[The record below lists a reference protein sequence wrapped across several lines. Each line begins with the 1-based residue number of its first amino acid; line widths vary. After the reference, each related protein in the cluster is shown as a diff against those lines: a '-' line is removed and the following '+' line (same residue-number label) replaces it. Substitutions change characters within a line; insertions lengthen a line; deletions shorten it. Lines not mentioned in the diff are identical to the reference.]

1 MAGIGLSRPI
11 VARYQNVGSSVSYS
25 NARLLGKA
33 TELSVDLNDQANN
46 ILRAD
51 NGPAESDNQFSGG
64 TMTITTDELRPQA
77 LIAALGVV
85 SEAITGVTG
94 VTTPGAAWLVNDEN
108 QNIPYLGFG
117 AIAMRQINNR
127 IYYVGL
133 ALDKIKFNNPND
145 AITTRGETIE
155 WQTPQLSGTIFRSDK
170 PSHGWRRVTT
180 LLSTE
185 DEAFAAL
192 CAYFGTTPAAL
203 TPTLSALTIGSL
215 TLDPT
220 FASGTVA
227 YTATSSV
234 DEAVVTA
241 TPSNVGD
248 VVAIEVN
255 GLALAN
261 GGTAEFLSGANDVRI
276 TVSNSGGAQIVY
288 TVVVTYTPA

>member
-11 VARYQNVGSSVSYS
+11 VARYQNVGSSVSYTG
-25 NARLLGKA
+25 ARLLGKA

-64 TMTITTDELRPQA
+64 TLAITTDELRPQA

-117 AIAMRQINNR
+117 AIAMRQINNK

-133 ALDKIKFNNPND
+133 ALDKVKFNNPND
-145 AITTRGETIE
+145 AITTKGETIE
-155 WQTPQLSGTIFRSDK
+155 WQTPQLTGTIFRSDK

-203 TPTLSALTIGSL
+203 TPTLSALAVGAL
-215 TLDPT
+215 TLTPT
-220 FASGTVA
+220 FASGTTS
-227 YTATSSV
+227 YTTTS
-234 DEAVVTA
+234 AAAKQTITA
-241 TPSNVGD
+241 TPTNIGD
-248 VVAIEVN
+248 SVLIEVN
-255 GLALAN
+255 GEYLEN
-261 GGTAEFLSGANDVRI
+261 GGEATFNSGANDVRI